1 MFKTILNRKNH
12 FRDKMVSYPELERL
26 NPEWPT
32 PRVAKF
38 YRKFLKKQEP
48 LYILPISEQD
58 APPLSVIPSIK
69 ALRDRDWDQS
79 ASVHLLGRTMIG
91 PTYND
96 IIDSTNNS
104 LTDTVDTLLAEL
116 EMPEPPGDW
125 VEDPA
130 PAWDQLNDD
139 EVDEIMEQYRDH
151 MGEMATWWIIR
162 MTQNSNN
169 ITEQMTLFWH
179 NFFATAQSKVF
190 YPQAMYEQ
198 NKIFRQHGL
207 GNFKELLRRVT
218 FGPAMMLWLDIHRSK
233 KHNPNENF
241 SRELM
246 ELFTLGVDNYS
257 QNDIVEASRAFT
269 GYVTDGVETN
279 YDYEN
284 QVGTDFWWD
293 DWHDFGNKTVF
304 GQTGQWTGDDIIN
317 ILLEQEE
324 CAKHICRR
332 IYKWFVYENVH
343 EPVVEEMAVV
353 LRDNDYEVRPALEFL
368 FKSEHF
374 YDNNFR
380 GAMIQN
386 PIGFLP
392 GLVRKFGMQNFTYP
406 DGYLLRSVGILGMTP
421 LEPPDVNGW
430 TGYRSWIN
438 SITLPR
444 RKLGGCSLVT
454 GFSPFGGFDFT
465 VDMRSMAQSMYS
477 SDDEGYASEQ
487 IVRKLAL
494 VLFGIPLSNVLE
506 ITMLEILLD
515 GAEPYDWNI
524 NAPEGDAQW
533 NRMKDL
539 LLYMIRLPEIQLS

>member
-1 MFKTILNRKNH
+1 MFKSKRKRKN
-12 FRDKMVSYPELERL
+12 FSRDKIVSYPQIDRL

-32 PRVAKF
+32 PRVARF
-38 YRKFLKKQEP
+38 YKNFLQKQEP
-48 LYILPISEQD
+48 IYFLPYSKQK
-58 APPLSVIPSIK
+58 APPLSVIFSMNV
-69 ALRDRDWDQS
+69 LRNREWNQS
-79 ASVHLLGRTMIG
+79 SAAHLLGRTMIG

-96 IIDSTNNS
+96 IIDSTNNR
-104 LTDTVDTLLAEL
+104 LNYTVSTLLGEL
-116 EMPEPPGDW
+116 ETPEPPGSW

-130 PAWDQLNDD
+130 PAWDQLTDD
-139 EVDEIMEQYRDH
+139 EVDELMQQYRDH

-162 MTQNSNN
+162 MTQNSKN

-190 YPQAMYEQ
+190 FPQAMYEQ
-198 NKIFRQHGL
+198 NKIFREYGL

-218 FGPAMMLWLDIHRSK
+218 FGPAMMIWLDIHRSK

-269 GYVTDGVETN
+269 GYVTNGVETN

-284 QVGTDFWWD
+284 LVGNDIHWD
-293 DWHDFGNKTVF
+293 EWHDFGNKTVL

-317 ILLEQEE
+317 IILEQEN

-332 IYKWFVYENVH
+332 IYKWFVYENVN
-343 EPVVEEMAVV
+343 ESVVEEMADV
-353 LRDNDYEVRPALEFL
+353 LRDNNYEIRPALEFL

-374 YDNNFR
+374 YDNNYR
-380 GAMIQN
+380 GALIQN

-392 GLVRKFGMQNFTYP
+392 GLIRKFGMQNFTFP
-406 DGYLLRSVGILGMTP
+406 DGFLLRSVGVLGMTP

-430 TGYRSWIN
+430 IGYRSWIN
-438 SITLPR
+438 SITLPL
-444 RKLGGCSLVT
+444 RKLVGCSLVT
-454 GFSPFGGFDFT
+454 GSSPFGSFDFT
-465 VDMRSMAQSMYS
+465 VDVRSMAQSMYS
-477 SDDEGYASEQ
+477 SNDPGYASEQ

-494 VLFGIPLSNVLE
+494 VLIGIPLSNELE
-506 ITMLEILLD
+506 TRMLDILLD

-524 NAPEGDAQW
+524 NSPAGDAQW

-539 LLYMIRLPEIQLS
+539 LMYIIRIPEIQIS

>member
-1 MFKTILNRKNH
+1 MFKSKRKRKN
-12 FRDKMVSYPELERL
+12 FSRDKIVSYPQIDRL

-32 PRVAKF
+32 PRVARF
-38 YRKFLKKQEP
+38 YKNFLQKQEP
-48 LYILPISEQD
+48 IYFLPYSKQK
-58 APPLSVIPSIK
+58 APPLSVIFSMNV
-69 ALRDRDWDQS
+69 LRNREWNQS
-79 ASVHLLGRTMIG
+79 SAAHLLGRTMIG

-96 IIDSTNNS
+96 IIDSTNNR
-104 LTDTVDTLLAEL
+104 LNYTVSTLLGEL
-116 EMPEPPGDW
+116 ETPEPPGSW

-130 PAWDQLNDD
+130 PAWDQLTDD
-139 EVDEIMEQYRDH
+139 EVDELMQQYRDH

-162 MTQNSNN
+162 MTQNSKN

-190 YPQAMYEQ
+190 FPQAMYEQ
-198 NKIFRQHGL
+198 NKIFREYGL

-218 FGPAMMLWLDIHRSK
+218 FGPAMMIWLDIHRSK

-269 GYVTDGVETN
+269 GYVTNGVETN

-284 QVGTDFWWD
+284 LVGNDIHWD
-293 DWHDFGNKTVF
+293 EWHDFGNKTVL

-317 ILLEQEE
+317 IILEQEN

-332 IYKWFVYENVH
+332 IYKWFVYENVN
-343 EPVVEEMAVV
+343 ESVVEEMADV
-353 LRDNDYEVRPALEFL
+353 LRDNNYEIRPALEFL

-374 YDNNFR
+374 YDNNYR
-380 GAMIQN
+380 GALIQN

-392 GLVRKFGMQNFTYP
+392 GLIRKFGMQNFTFP
-406 DGYLLRSVGILGMTP
+406 DGFLLRSVGVLGMTP

-430 TGYRSWIN
+430 IGYRSWIN
-438 SITLPR
+438 SITLPL
-444 RKLGGCSLVT
+444 RKLVGCSLVT
-454 GFSPFGGFDFT
+454 GSSPFGSFDFT
-465 VDMRSMAQSMYS
+465 VDVRSMAQSMYS
-477 SDDEGYASEQ
+477 SNDPGYASEQ
-487 IVRKLAL
+487 IVRKLAF
-494 VLFGIPLSNVLE
+494 VLIGIPLSNELE
-506 ITMLEILLD
+506 TRMLDILLD

-524 NAPEGDAQW
+524 NAPAGDAQW

-539 LLYMIRLPEIQLS
+539 LMYIIRIPEIQIS

>member
-1 MFKTILNRKNH
+1 MFKSKRKRKN
-12 FRDKMVSYPELERL
+12 FSRDKIVSYPQIDRL

-32 PRVAKF
+32 PRVARF
-38 YRKFLKKQEP
+38 YKKFLQKQKP
-48 LYILPISEQD
+48 IYFLPYSKQK
-58 APPLSVIPSIK
+58 APPLSVIFSMNV
-69 ALRDRDWDQS
+69 LRNREWNQS
-79 ASVHLLGRTMIG
+79 SAAHLLGRTMIG

-96 IIDSTNNS
+96 IIDSTNNR
-104 LTDTVDTLLAEL
+104 LNYTVSTLLGEL
-116 EMPEPPGDW
+116 ETPEPPGSW

-130 PAWDQLNDD
+130 PAWDQLTDD
-139 EVDEIMEQYRDH
+139 EVDELMQQYRDH

-162 MTQNSNN
+162 MTQNSKN

-190 YPQAMYEQ
+190 FPQAMYEQ
-198 NKIFRQHGL
+198 NKIFREYGL

-218 FGPAMMLWLDIHRSK
+218 FGPAMMIWLDIHRSK

-269 GYVTDGVETN
+269 GYVTNGVETN

-284 QVGTDFWWD
+284 LVGNDIHWD
-293 DWHDFGNKTVF
+293 EWHDFGNKTVL

-317 ILLEQEE
+317 IILEQEN

-332 IYKWFVYENVH
+332 IYKWFVYENVN
-343 EPVVEEMAVV
+343 ESVVEEMADV
-353 LRDNDYEVRPALEFL
+353 LRDNNYEIRPALEFL

-374 YDNNFR
+374 YDNNYR
-380 GAMIQN
+380 GALIQN

-392 GLVRKFGMQNFTYP
+392 GLIRKFGMQNFTFP
-406 DGYLLRSVGILGMTP
+406 DGFLLRSVGVLGMTP

-430 TGYRSWIN
+430 IGYRSWIN
-438 SITLPR
+438 SITLPL
-444 RKLGGCSLVT
+444 RKLVGCSLVT
-454 GFSPFGGFDFT
+454 GSSPFGSFDFT
-465 VDMRSMAQSMYS
+465 VDVRSMAQSMYS
-477 SDDEGYASEQ
+477 SNDPGYASEQ

-494 VLFGIPLSNVLE
+494 VLIGIPLSNELE
-506 ITMLEILLD
+506 TRMLDILLD

-524 NAPEGDAQW
+524 NAPAGDAQW

-539 LLYMIRLPEIQLS
+539 LMYIIRIPEIQIS

>member
-1 MFKTILNRKNH
+1 MFKSKRKRKN
-12 FRDKMVSYPELERL
+12 FSRDKIVSYPQIDRL

-32 PRVAKF
+32 PRVARF
-38 YRKFLKKQEP
+38 YKKFLQKQKP
-48 LYILPISEQD
+48 IYFLPYSKQK
-58 APPLSVIPSIK
+58 APPLSVIFSMNV
-69 ALRDRDWDQS
+69 LRNREWNQS
-79 ASVHLLGRTMIG
+79 SAAHLLGRTMIG

-96 IIDSTNNS
+96 IIDSTNNR
-104 LTDTVDTLLAEL
+104 LNYTVSTLLGEL
-116 EMPEPPGDW
+116 ETPEPPGSW

-130 PAWDQLNDD
+130 PAWDQLTDD
-139 EVDEIMEQYRDH
+139 EVDELMQQYRDH

-162 MTQNSNN
+162 MTQNSKN

-179 NFFATAQSKVF
+179 NFFATVQSKVF
-190 YPQAMYEQ
+190 FPQAMYEQ
-198 NKIFRQHGL
+198 NKIFREYGL

-218 FGPAMMLWLDIHRSK
+218 FGPAMMIWLDIHRSK

-269 GYVTDGVETN
+269 GYVTNGVETN

-284 QVGTDFWWD
+284 LVGNDIHWD
-293 DWHDFGNKTVF
+293 EWHDFGNKTVL

-317 ILLEQEE
+317 IILEQEN

-332 IYKWFVYENVH
+332 IYKWFVYENVN
-343 EPVVEEMAVV
+343 ESVVEEMADV
-353 LRDNDYEVRPALEFL
+353 LRDNNYEIRPALEFL

-374 YDNNFR
+374 YDNNYR
-380 GAMIQN
+380 GALIQN

-392 GLVRKFGMQNFTYP
+392 GLIRKFGMQNFTFP
-406 DGYLLRSVGILGMTP
+406 DGFLLRSVGVLGMTP

-430 TGYRSWIN
+430 IGYRSWIN
-438 SITLPR
+438 SITLPL
-444 RKLGGCSLVT
+444 RKLVGCSLVT
-454 GFSPFGGFDFT
+454 GSSPFGSFDFT
-465 VDMRSMAQSMYS
+465 VDVRSMAQSMYS
-477 SDDEGYASEQ
+477 SNDPGYASEQ

-494 VLFGIPLSNVLE
+494 VLIGIPLSNELE
-506 ITMLEILLD
+506 TRMLDILLD

-524 NAPEGDAQW
+524 NAPAGDAQW

-539 LLYMIRLPEIQLS
+539 LMYIIRIPEIQIS

>member
-1 MFKTILNRKNH
+1 MFKSKRKRKN
-12 FRDKMVSYPELERL
+12 FSRDKIVSYPQIDRL

-32 PRVAKF
+32 PRVARF
-38 YRKFLKKQEP
+38 YKNFLQKQEP
-48 LYILPISEQD
+48 IYFLPYSKQK
-58 APPLSVIPSIK
+58 APPLSVIFSMNV
-69 ALRDRDWDQS
+69 LRNREWNQS
-79 ASVHLLGRTMIG
+79 SAAHLLGRTMIG

-96 IIDSTNNS
+96 IIDSTNNR
-104 LTDTVDTLLAEL
+104 LNYTVSTLLGEL
-116 EMPEPPGDW
+116 ETPEPPGSW

-130 PAWDQLNDD
+130 PAWDQLTDD
-139 EVDEIMEQYRDH
+139 EVDELMQQYRDH

-218 FGPAMMLWLDIHRSK
+218 FGPAMMIWLDIHRSK

-246 ELFTLGVDNYS
+246 ELFTLGVDNYT
-257 QNDIVEASRAFT
+257 QNDIVEASKAFT

-293 DWHDFGNKTVF
+293 DWHDFGNKTVL

-332 IYKWFVYENVH
+332 IYKWFVYDNVH

-406 DGYLLRSVGILGMTP
+406 DGYLLRSVAALGMTP

-465 VDMRSMAQSMYS
+465 VDVRSMAQTMYS

-506 ITMLEILLD
+506 TRMLEILLD

-524 NAPEGDAQW
+524 NAPDGDAQW

-539 LLYMIRLPEIQLS
+539 LLYMIRLPEIQIS

>member
-1 MFKTILNRKNH
+1 
-12 FRDKMVSYPELERL
+12 
-26 NPEWPT
+26 
-32 PRVAKF
+32 
-38 YRKFLKKQEP
+38 
-48 LYILPISEQD
+48 
-58 APPLSVIPSIK
+58 LSVIPSIK

-79 ASVHLLGRTMIG
+79 AAGHLLGRTMIG

-96 IIDSTNNS
+96 IIDSTNSTLN
-104 LTDTVDTLLAEL
+104 DTVNTLLEEL

-218 FGPAMMLWLDIHRSK
+218 FGPAMMIWLDIHRSK

-269 GYVTDGVETN
+269 GYVTNGVETN

-284 QVGTDFWWD
+284 LVGNDIHWD
-293 DWHDFGNKTVF
+293 EWHDFGNKTVL

-317 ILLEQEE
+317 IILEQEN

-332 IYKWFVYENVH
+332 IYKWFVYENVN
-343 EPVVEEMAVV
+343 ESVVEEMADV
-353 LRDNDYEVRPALEFL
+353 LRDNNYEIRPALEFL

-374 YDNNFR
+374 YDNNYR
-380 GAMIQN
+380 GALIQN

-392 GLVRKFGMQNFTYP
+392 GLIRKFGMQNFTFP
-406 DGYLLRSVGILGMTP
+406 DGFLLRSVGVLGMTP

-430 TGYRSWIN
+430 IGYRSWIN
-438 SITLPR
+438 SITLPL
-444 RKLGGCSLVT
+444 RKLVGCSLVT
-454 GFSPFGGFDFT
+454 GSSPFGSFDFT
-465 VDMRSMAQSMYS
+465 VDVRSMAQSMYS
-477 SDDEGYASEQ
+477 SNDPGYASEQ

-494 VLFGIPLSNVLE
+494 VLIGIPLSNELE
-506 ITMLEILLD
+506 TRMLDILLD

-524 NAPEGDAQW
+524 NAPAGDAQW

-539 LLYMIRLPEIQLS
+539 LMYIIRIPEIQIS

>member
-1 MFKTILNRKNH
+1 
-12 FRDKMVSYPELERL
+12 MVSYPELDRL

-32 PRVAKF
+32 PRVAKL

-48 LYILPISEQD
+48 LYRLPISEQD
-58 APPLSVIPSIK
+58 APQLSVIPSIK

-79 ASVHLLGRTMIG
+79 AAGHLLGRTMIG

-96 IIDSTNNS
+96 IIDSTNSTLN
-104 LTDTVDTLLAEL
+104 DTVNTLLEEL

-218 FGPAMMLWLDIHRSK
+218 FGPAMMIWLDIHRSK

-246 ELFTLGVDNYS
+246 ELFTLGVDNYT
-257 QNDIVEASRAFT
+257 QNDIVEASKAFT

-284 QVGTDFWWD
+284 QVGTDIHWD
-293 DWHDFGNKTVF
+293 EWHDFGNKTVL

-343 EPVVEEMAVV
+343 EPVVEEMADI

-392 GLVRKFGMQNFTYP
+392 GLVRKFGMENFTYP
-406 DGYLLRSVGILGMTP
+406 DGYLLRSVAALGMTP

-465 VDMRSMAQSMYS
+465 VDVRSMAQTMYS

-494 VLFGIPLSNVLE
+494 VLFGVPLSNVLE
-506 ITMLEILLD
+506 TRMLEILLD

-539 LLYMIRLPEIQLS
+539 LLYMIRLPEIQIS

>member
-1 MFKTILNRKNH
+1 MFKSKRKRKN
-12 FRDKMVSYPELERL
+12 FSRDKIVSYPQIDRL

-32 PRVAKF
+32 PRVARF
-38 YRKFLKKQEP
+38 YKNFLQKQEP
-48 LYILPISEQD
+48 IYFLPYSKQK
-58 APPLSVIPSIK
+58 APPLSVIFSMNV
-69 ALRDRDWDQS
+69 LRNREWNQS
-79 ASVHLLGRTMIG
+79 SAAHLLGRTMID

-96 IIDSTNNS
+96 IIDSTNNR
-104 LTDTVDTLLAEL
+104 LNYTVSTLLGEL
-116 EMPEPPGDW
+116 ETPEPPGSW

-130 PAWDQLNDD
+130 PAWDQLTDD
-139 EVDEIMEQYRDH
+139 EVDELMQQYRDH

-162 MTQNSNN
+162 MTQNSKN

-190 YPQAMYEQ
+190 FPQAMYEQ
-198 NKIFRQHGL
+198 NKIFREYGL

-218 FGPAMMLWLDIHRSK
+218 FGPAMMIWLDIHRSK

-269 GYVTDGVETN
+269 GYVTNGVETN

-284 QVGTDFWWD
+284 LVGNDIHWD
-293 DWHDFGNKTVF
+293 EWHDFGNKTVL

-317 ILLEQEE
+317 IILEQEN

-332 IYKWFVYENVH
+332 IYKWFVYENVN
-343 EPVVEEMAVV
+343 ESVVEEMADV
-353 LRDNDYEVRPALEFL
+353 LRDNNYEIRPALEFL

-374 YDNNFR
+374 YDNNYR
-380 GAMIQN
+380 GALIQN

-392 GLVRKFGMQNFTYP
+392 GLIRKFGMQNFTFP
-406 DGYLLRSVGILGMTP
+406 DGFLLRSVGVLGMTP

-430 TGYRSWIN
+430 IGYRSWIN
-438 SITLPR
+438 SITLPL
-444 RKLGGCSLVT
+444 RKLVGCSLVT
-454 GFSPFGGFDFT
+454 GSSPFGSFDFT
-465 VDMRSMAQSMYS
+465 VDVRSMAQSMYS
-477 SDDEGYASEQ
+477 SNDPGYASEQ
-487 IVRKLAL
+487 IVRKLAF
-494 VLFGIPLSNVLE
+494 VLIGIPLSNELE
-506 ITMLEILLD
+506 TRMLDILLD

-524 NAPEGDAQW
+524 NAPAGDAQW

-539 LLYMIRLPEIQLS
+539 LMYIIRIPEIQIS

>member
-1 MFKTILNRKNH
+1 MFKSKRKRKK
-12 FRDKMVSYPELERL
+12 FSRDKIVSYPQIDRL

-32 PRVAKF
+32 PRVARF
-38 YRKFLKKQEP
+38 YKNFLQKQEP
-48 LYILPISEQD
+48 IYFLPYSKQK
-58 APPLSVIPSIK
+58 APPLSVIFSMNV
-69 ALRDRDWDQS
+69 LRNREWNQS
-79 ASVHLLGRTMIG
+79 SATHLLGRTMIG

-96 IIDSTNNS
+96 IIDSTNNR
-104 LTDTVDTLLAEL
+104 LNYTVSTLLGEL
-116 EMPEPPGDW
+116 ETPEPPGSW

-130 PAWDQLNDD
+130 PAWDQLTDD
-139 EVDEIMEQYRDH
+139 EVDELMQQYRDH

-162 MTQNSNN
+162 MTQNSKN

-190 YPQAMYEQ
+190 FPQAMYEQ
-198 NKIFRQHGL
+198 NKIFREYGL

-218 FGPAMMLWLDIHRSK
+218 FGPAMMIWLDIHRSK

-269 GYVTDGVETN
+269 GYVTNGVETN

-284 QVGTDFWWD
+284 LVGNDIHWD
-293 DWHDFGNKTVF
+293 EWHDFGNKTVL

-317 ILLEQEE
+317 IILEQEN

-332 IYKWFVYENVH
+332 IYKWFVYENVN
-343 EPVVEEMAVV
+343 ESVVEEMADV
-353 LRDNDYEVRPALEFL
+353 LRDNNYEIRPALEFL

-374 YDNNFR
+374 YDNNYR
-380 GAMIQN
+380 GALIQN

-392 GLVRKFGMQNFTYP
+392 GLIRKFGMQNFTFP
-406 DGYLLRSVGILGMTP
+406 DGFLLRSVGVLGMTP

-430 TGYRSWIN
+430 IGYRSWIN
-438 SITLPR
+438 SITLPL
-444 RKLGGCSLVT
+444 RKLVGCSLVT
-454 GFSPFGGFDFT
+454 GSSPFDSFDFT
-465 VDMRSMAQSMYS
+465 VDVRSMAQSMYS
-477 SDDEGYASEQ
+477 SNDPGYASEQ

-494 VLFGIPLSNVLE
+494 VLIGIPLSNELE
-506 ITMLEILLD
+506 TRMLDILLD

-524 NAPEGDAQW
+524 NAPAGDAQW

-539 LLYMIRLPEIQLS
+539 LMYIIRIPEIQIS

>member
-1 MFKTILNRKNH
+1 MFKSKRKRKN
-12 FRDKMVSYPELERL
+12 FSRDKIVSYPQIDRL

-32 PRVAKF
+32 PRVARF
-38 YRKFLKKQEP
+38 YKNFLQKQEP
-48 LYILPISEQD
+48 IYFLPYSKQK
-58 APPLSVIPSIK
+58 APPLSVIFSMNV
-69 ALRDRDWDQS
+69 LRNREWNQS
-79 ASVHLLGRTMIG
+79 SAEHLLGRTMIG

-96 IIDSTNNS
+96 IIDSTNNR
-104 LTDTVDTLLAEL
+104 LNYTVSTLLGEL
-116 EMPEPPGDW
+116 ETPEPPGSW

-130 PAWDQLNDD
+130 PAWDQLTDD
-139 EVDEIMEQYRDH
+139 EVDELMQQYRDH

-162 MTQNSNN
+162 MTQNSKN

-190 YPQAMYEQ
+190 FPQAMYEQ
-198 NKIFRQHGL
+198 NKIFREYGL

-218 FGPAMMLWLDIHRSK
+218 FGPAMMIWLDIHRSK

-269 GYVTDGVETN
+269 GYVTNGVETN

-284 QVGTDFWWD
+284 LVGNDIHWD
-293 DWHDFGNKTVF
+293 EWHDFGNKTVL

-317 ILLEQEE
+317 IILEQEN

-332 IYKWFVYENVH
+332 IYKWFVYENVN
-343 EPVVEEMAVV
+343 ESVVEEMADV
-353 LRDNDYEVRPALEFL
+353 LRDNNYEIRPALEFL

-374 YDNNFR
+374 YDNNYR
-380 GAMIQN
+380 GALIQN

-392 GLVRKFGMQNFTYP
+392 GLIRKFGMQNFTFP
-406 DGYLLRSVGILGMTP
+406 DGFLLRSVGVLGMTP

-430 TGYRSWIN
+430 IGYRSWIN
-438 SITLPR
+438 SITLPL
-444 RKLGGCSLVT
+444 RKLVGCSLVT
-454 GFSPFGGFDFT
+454 GSSPFGSFDFT
-465 VDMRSMAQSMYS
+465 VDVRSMAQSMYS
-477 SDDEGYASEQ
+477 SNDPGYASEQ

-494 VLFGIPLSNVLE
+494 VLIGIPLSNELE
-506 ITMLEILLD
+506 TRMLDILLD

-524 NAPEGDAQW
+524 NAPAGDAQW

-539 LLYMIRLPEIQLS
+539 LMYIIRIPEIQIS

>member
-1 MFKTILNRKNH
+1 MFKSKRKRKK
-12 FRDKMVSYPELERL
+12 FSRDKIVSYPQIDRL

-32 PRVAKF
+32 PRVARF
-38 YRKFLKKQEP
+38 YKNFLQKQEP
-48 LYILPISEQD
+48 IYFLPYSKQK
-58 APPLSVIPSIK
+58 APPLSVIFSMNV
-69 ALRDRDWDQS
+69 LRNREWNQS
-79 ASVHLLGRTMIG
+79 SATHLLGRTMIG

-96 IIDSTNNS
+96 IIDSTNNR
-104 LTDTVDTLLAEL
+104 LNYTVSTLLGEL
-116 EMPEPPGDW
+116 ETPEPPGSW

-130 PAWDQLNDD
+130 PAWDQLTDD
-139 EVDEIMEQYRDH
+139 EVDELMQQYRDH

-162 MTQNSNN
+162 MTQNSKN

-190 YPQAMYEQ
+190 FPQAMYEQ
-198 NKIFRQHGL
+198 NKIFREYGL

-218 FGPAMMLWLDIHRSK
+218 FGPAMMIWLDIHRSK

-269 GYVTDGVETN
+269 GYVTNGVETN

-284 QVGTDFWWD
+284 LVGNDIHWD
-293 DWHDFGNKTVF
+293 EWHDFGNKTVL

-317 ILLEQEE
+317 IILEQEN

-332 IYKWFVYENVH
+332 IYKWFVYENVN
-343 EPVVEEMAVV
+343 ESVVEEMADV
-353 LRDNDYEVRPALEFL
+353 LRDNNYEIRPALEFL

-374 YDNNFR
+374 YDNNYR
-380 GAMIQN
+380 GALIQN

-392 GLVRKFGMQNFTYP
+392 GLIRKFGMQNFTFP
-406 DGYLLRSVGILGMTP
+406 DGFLLRSVGVLGMTP

-430 TGYRSWIN
+430 IGYRSWIN
-438 SITLPR
+438 SITLPL
-444 RKLGGCSLVT
+444 RKLVGCSLVT
-454 GFSPFGGFDFT
+454 GSSPFGSFDFT
-465 VDMRSMAQSMYS
+465 VDVRSMAQSMYS
-477 SDDEGYASEQ
+477 SNDPGYASEQ

-494 VLFGIPLSNVLE
+494 VLIGIPLSNELE
-506 ITMLEILLD
+506 TRMLDILLD

-524 NAPEGDAQW
+524 NAPAGDAQW

-539 LLYMIRLPEIQLS
+539 LMYIIRIPEIQIS

>member
-1 MFKTILNRKNH
+1 MFKSKRKRKN
-12 FRDKMVSYPELERL
+12 FSRDKIVSYPQIDRL

-32 PRVAKF
+32 PRVARF
-38 YRKFLKKQEP
+38 YKNFLQKQEP
-48 LYILPISEQD
+48 IYFLPYSKQK
-58 APPLSVIPSIK
+58 APPLSVIFSMNV
-69 ALRDRDWDQS
+69 LRNREWNQS
-79 ASVHLLGRTMIG
+79 SAAHLLGRTMIG

-96 IIDSTNNS
+96 IIDSTNNR
-104 LTDTVDTLLAEL
+104 LNYTVSTLLGEL
-116 EMPEPPGDW
+116 ETPEPPGSW

-130 PAWDQLNDD
+130 PAWDQLTDD
-139 EVDEIMEQYRDH
+139 EVDELMQQYRDH
-151 MGEMATWWIIR
+151 MWEMATWWIIR
-162 MTQNSNN
+162 MTQNSKN

-190 YPQAMYEQ
+190 FPQAMYEQ
-198 NKIFRQHGL
+198 NKIFREYGL

-218 FGPAMMLWLDIHRSK
+218 FGPAMMIWLDIHRSK

-269 GYVTDGVETN
+269 GYVTNGVETN

-284 QVGTDFWWD
+284 LVGNDIHWD
-293 DWHDFGNKTVF
+293 EWHDFGNKTVL

-317 ILLEQEE
+317 IILEQEN

-332 IYKWFVYENVH
+332 IYKWFVYENVN
-343 EPVVEEMAVV
+343 ESVVEEMADV
-353 LRDNDYEVRPALEFL
+353 LRDNNYEIRPALEFL

-374 YDNNFR
+374 YDNNYR
-380 GAMIQN
+380 GALIQN

-392 GLVRKFGMQNFTYP
+392 GLIRKFGMQNFTFP
-406 DGYLLRSVGILGMTP
+406 DGFLLRSVGVLGMTP

-430 TGYRSWIN
+430 IGYRSWIN
-438 SITLPR
+438 SITLPL
-444 RKLGGCSLVT
+444 RKLVGCSLVT
-454 GFSPFGGFDFT
+454 GSSPFGSFDFT
-465 VDMRSMAQSMYS
+465 VDVRSMAQSMYS
-477 SDDEGYASEQ
+477 SNDPGYASEQ

-494 VLFGIPLSNVLE
+494 VLIGIPLSNELE
-506 ITMLEILLD
+506 TRMLDILLD

-524 NAPEGDAQW
+524 NAPAGDAQW

-539 LLYMIRLPEIQLS
+539 LMYIIRIPEIQIS

>member
-1 MFKTILNRKNH
+1 MFKSKRKRKN
-12 FRDKMVSYPELERL
+12 FSRDKIVSYPQIDRL

-32 PRVAKF
+32 PRVARF
-38 YRKFLKKQEP
+38 YKNFLQKQEP
-48 LYILPISEQD
+48 IYFLPYSKQK
-58 APPLSVIPSIK
+58 APPLSVIFSMNV
-69 ALRDRDWDQS
+69 LRNREWNQS
-79 ASVHLLGRTMIG
+79 SAAHLLGRTMIG

-96 IIDSTNNS
+96 IIDSTNNR
-104 LTDTVDTLLAEL
+104 LNYTVSTLLGEL
-116 EMPEPPGDW
+116 ETPEPPGSW

-130 PAWDQLNDD
+130 PAWDQLTDD
-139 EVDEIMEQYRDH
+139 EVDELMQQYRDH

-162 MTQNSNN
+162 MTQNSKN

-190 YPQAMYEQ
+190 FPQAMYEQ
-198 NKIFRQHGL
+198 NKIFREYGL

-218 FGPAMMLWLDIHRSK
+218 FGPAMMIWLDIHRSK

-269 GYVTDGVETN
+269 GYVTNGVETN

-284 QVGTDFWWD
+284 LVGNDIHWD
-293 DWHDFGNKTVF
+293 EWHDFGNKTVL

-317 ILLEQEE
+317 IILEQEN

-332 IYKWFVYENVH
+332 IYKWFVYENVN
-343 EPVVEEMAVV
+343 ESIVEEMADV
-353 LRDNDYEVRPALEFL
+353 LRDNNYEIRPALEFL

-374 YDNNFR
+374 YDNNYR
-380 GAMIQN
+380 GALIQN

-392 GLVRKFGMQNFTYP
+392 GLIRKFGMQNFTFP
-406 DGYLLRSVGILGMTP
+406 DGFLLRSVGVLGMTP

-430 TGYRSWIN
+430 IGYRSWIN
-438 SITLPR
+438 SITLPL
-444 RKLGGCSLVT
+444 RKLVGCSLVT
-454 GFSPFGGFDFT
+454 GSSPFGSFDFT
-465 VDMRSMAQSMYS
+465 VDVRSMAQSMYS
-477 SDDEGYASEQ
+477 SNDPGYASEQ

-494 VLFGIPLSNVLE
+494 VLIGIPLSNELE
-506 ITMLEILLD
+506 TRMLDILLD

-524 NAPEGDAQW
+524 NAPAGDAQW

-539 LLYMIRLPEIQLS
+539 LMYIIRIPEIQIS